1 MLNRLLFFLIALF
14 WITMNVLL
22 WRSEFG
28 GRSKLGSSVPVAVV
42 WQKMLT
48 APDDSSLEIN
58 RQGKRI
64 GFCRW
69 VANVG
74 EELATGKMSSE
85 DFIPEGMVKALASY
99 SVDVEGNV
107 AYGGPTNRVRFNW
120 SSRFAT
126 NHAWQELTLR
136 LALRPAVWE
145 FRTVAAQE
153 SLRVKYEEDTVTQ
166 WERNFSFAELRDPRK
181 LAQELGGPLAVGLL
195 GQAGVSEQKNL
206 SLGLNWQARNDWLK
220 IGHAQVRVYR
230 LQTRLLDRYQAV
242 IIVSRVGEILRVE
255 LPNDI
260 VLVNEALLN

>member
-28 GRSKLGSSVPVAVV
+28 SRGKLGSAVPVAVV

-48 APDDSSLEIN
+48 APDDSSLEIT
-58 RQGKRI
+58 RQGKKI

-107 AYGGPTNRVRFNW
+107 AYDGPANRVRFNW

-126 NHAWQELTLR
+126 NSAGS
-136 LALRPAVWE
+136 
-145 FRTVAAQE
+145 RT
-153 SLRVKYEEDTVTQ
+153 T
-166 WERNFSFAELRDPRK
+166 
-181 LAQELGGPLAVGLL
+181 
-195 GQAGVSEQKNL
+195 
-206 SLGLNWQARNDWLK
+206 
-220 IGHAQVRVYR
+220 
-230 LQTRLLDRYQAV
+230 
-242 IIVSRVGEILRVE
+242 
-255 LPNDI
+255 
-260 VLVNEALLN
+260 